1 MSYQIGTEF
10 ITHNSRR
17 YGLRLTM
24 GALVEISDR
33 FEASGPM
40 QLAQRLRHMNLSD
53 ARELLACLLR
63 PSLSPRLD
71 AGRLAAQFS
80 EAELQAALPKMCRI
94 IEQAFGDVS

>member
-17 YGLRLTM
+17 Y
-24 GALVEISDR
+24 AL
-33 FEASGPM
+33 
-40 QLAQRLRHMNLSD
+40 LRHMNLSD

-71 AGRLAAQFS
+71 AGRLAAQVS